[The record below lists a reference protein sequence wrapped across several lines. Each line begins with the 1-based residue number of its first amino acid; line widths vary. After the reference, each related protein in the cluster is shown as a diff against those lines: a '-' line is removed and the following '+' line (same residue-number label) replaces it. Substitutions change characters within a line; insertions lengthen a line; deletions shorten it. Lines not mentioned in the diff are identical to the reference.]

1 VRDRIELVEKEP
13 PDLSMRQQ
21 CTLVSVARSGVDY
34 VPVAESEEGL
44 RIKRLLD
51 EIYVIDP
58 CRRSRS
64 LVIILKRDY
73 SVVVN
78 RKRVQRLRRE
88 MGLETIYCQ
97 PRTSIPGDGH
107 RRYP

>member
-1 VRDRIELVEKEP
+1 
-13 PDLSMRQQ
+13 MRQQ
-21 CTLVSVARSGVDY
+21 CTLVSVARS
-34 VPVAESEEGL
+34 GL

-73 SVVVN
+73 SLVVN

-97 PRTSIPGDGH
+97 PRKSIPGDGH
-107 RRYP
+107 RKYP